1 MTLNMINA
9 DTEGHIASF
18 VVGNKAMPAYRSLAE
33 EMGFTDA
40 VPEKLALMVAKNGA
54 LDEIE
59 RFIEETPGV
68 DSDGNMLT
76 RRWIDAIIS
85 KPEEPH
91 KFLVRFSLGLGH
103 FKRQYFCNTCIGR
116 LREMT
121 VGELK
126 RHCKMNGIKRYSKLR
141 RRELIKALLKL

>member
-1 MTLNMINA
+1 MTLNMING

-33 EMGFTDA
+33 EMGFMDA

-54 LDEIE
+54 LDELE

-76 RRWIDAIIS
+76 RRWISMFIS
-85 KPEEPH
+85 KPEEAH
-91 KFLVRFSLGLGH
+91 KFSIIALSHKRFSLGH
-103 FKRQYFCNTCIGR
+103 FCNTSIGR

-141 RRELIKALLKL
+141 RRELIQALLKL